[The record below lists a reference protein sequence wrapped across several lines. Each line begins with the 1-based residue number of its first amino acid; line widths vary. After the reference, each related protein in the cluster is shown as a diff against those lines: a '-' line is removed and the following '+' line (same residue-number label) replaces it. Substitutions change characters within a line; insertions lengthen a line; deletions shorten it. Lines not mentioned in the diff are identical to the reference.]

1 MAAVDNS
8 ALERWRSLDAVGV
21 LLAIADHAK
30 RDASFVPAK
39 AAHTQRWHASVGGQD
54 FELLLTGPK
63 FWDTRGNVGGGG
75 AVDLAMH
82 LARLKFKEA
91 VRLLADRRV

>member
-1 MAAVDNS
+1 MDNS
-8 ALERWRSLDAVGV
+8 ALERWRSLDAVSV
-21 LLAIADHAK
+21 LQVIAEHAK

-39 AAHTQRWHASVGGQD
+39 LASTERWHASVDGQD

-63 FWDTRGNVGGGG
+63 FWDTRENIGGGG

-82 LARLKFKEA
+82 LTRLKFKAA
-91 VRLLADRRV
+91 VRLLAERRV

>member
-8 ALERWRSLDAVGV
+8 SLERWRSLDAVRV
-21 LLAIADHAK
+21 LQVIADHAK

-39 AAHTQRWHASVGGQD
+39 AANTQRWHASVSGQD

-63 FWDTRGNVGGGG
+63 FWDTRENVGGGG

-82 LARLKFKEA
+82 VTRLKFKAA
-91 VRLLADRRV
+91 VRLLTERRV